1 MTRTKKHLKYFGKNF
16 LKDKIALSITIG
28 ILLAIIGI
36 IVVVCLPDQSGSE
49 AAAAHA
55 ETPVA
60 DET

>member
-36 IVVVCLPDQSGSE
+36 IVVVCLPD
-49 AAAAHA
+49 
-55 ETPVA
+55 
-60 DET
+60 